1 MVITDYF
8 WSFVAKA
15 NKLLAIPIIPVGG
28 GALELIGKIIESTIK
43 LAIA

>member
-1 MVITDYF
+1 MVINGHF
-8 WSFVAKA
+8 WSFVATAVK
-15 NKLLAIPIIPVGG
+15 LAIPVIPVTS